1 MTQKSQSTPL
11 DTVPLLAKA
20 PPLPEGCTCRYEAS
34 DTPAGVAFAWNRT
47 CPVHNVQGDANSE
60 EDKDA

>member
-1 MTQKSQSTPL
+1 MTQSPESPPL
-11 DTVPLLAKA
+11 DTAARLATC

-34 DTPAGVAFAWNRT
+34 DAPAGVAFAWNRT